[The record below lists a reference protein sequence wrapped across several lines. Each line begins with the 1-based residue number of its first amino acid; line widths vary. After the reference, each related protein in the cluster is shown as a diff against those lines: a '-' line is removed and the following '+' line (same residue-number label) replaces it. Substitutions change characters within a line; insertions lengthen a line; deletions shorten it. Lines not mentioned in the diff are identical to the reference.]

1 MGEWTRRDV
10 LRLAAGAAV
19 VTTPVAAQDTPPP
32 IPPPLPP
39 IPRIMLAV
47 NVHPLRTFA
56 RGTDE
61 ILPELVALQL
71 QAVYELGFSGLRVT
85 LSFGDR
91 ANLLAAIPYVRAAR
105 ALGIDAL
112 GILADFS
119 GFTLAQALADP
130 RRREVVLAAYDEV
143 FAAPVAPASSTVTRN
158 GRIAFQVLNEPVN
171 FLGIPPDAYVHE
183 LLNPAFQ
190 FLKRRDPELIVV
202 SAAEVG
208 HLEGP
213 PRVRAMLEAGL
224 EDVCDRIAYHV
235 YDRRVI
241 PLLSANVRA
250 LVWITETGT
259 LGPENHVAWVRDVV
273 PEMRSTIGDATN
285 VFYYD
290 LFDADPR
297 RYRIFDIVPDADLG
311 FRLSVESTELHAYLT
326 GLVREKQGGR
336 PHAAF
341 KDLIPDVRAYFPT
354 VSDVRILDAA
364 LAAALAR

>member
-1 MGEWTRRDV
+1 MADWTRRDV
-10 LRLAAGAAV
+10 LRLAAGVAV
-19 VTTPVAAQDTPPP
+19 AGPVAAQEPV
-32 IPPPLPP
+32 PPLPP
-39 IPRIMLAV
+39 APLPPVPRTMLAV

-71 QAVYELGFSGLRVT
+71 QAVYELGFNGLRVT
-85 LSFGDR
+85 LPFGDR
-91 ANLLAAIPYVRAAR
+91 ANLLGAVPYVRAAR

-130 RRREVVLAAYDEV
+130 DRRDVVLAAYDEV
-143 FAAPVAPASSTVTRN
+143 FGAPVAPASSTVTRA

-171 FLGIPPDAYVHE
+171 FLGIPPEAYVRE
-183 LLNPAFQ
+183 LLNPAFG

-202 SAAEVG
+202 AAAEVG

-213 PRVRAMLEAGL
+213 PRMRAMLEAGL

-241 PLLSANVRA
+241 PLLSANVRG

-259 LGPENHVAWVRDVV
+259 PGPENHLAWVRDVV
-273 PEMRSTIGDATN
+273 PEIRSTIGDATS

-290 LFDADPR
+290 LFDTDPR
-297 RYRIFDIVPDADLG
+297 RYRIFDIVPDPALG
-311 FRLSVESTELHAYLT
+311 FRLQVESSELHAYLS
-326 GLVREKQGGR
+326 GLVREREGGR

-341 KDLIPDVRAYFPT
+341 MDLIPDVRVYFPT
-354 VSDVRILDAA
+354 AADVRILDEA
-364 LAAALAR
+364 LTHR